1 MSDSSA
7 ESGVEGAKRPP
18 IVRRIFIAVIL
29 GFAAGIACLV
39 TRVQLGGNENPIWS
53 VVNNLL
59 FVDITTEEGVSGLG
73 LFYIIG
79 QLFMRG
85 LQIAIVPLVL
95 TSLSLALCSLA
106 DPKKLSRIAIK
117 TIVSFLCF
125 YAVTAFLAGAIAYA
139 VKLSGGFTVTLP
151 GGEATELKTL
161 DAYNPLT
168 IIVNIIPSNM
178 IASWSTNSS
187 VLSVCFVAIVLGISM
202 SRMGERVKPLKSVIE
217 NVNEIIN
224 TCLTFLINNFAPVAI
239 FCMITRGLAVYGI
252 EYIRPT
258 IVWMTTTMLGCTGLL
273 FVVYPVAILVTTGLN
288 PIPFVKKTAKIALF
302 GAATQSSAATLPL
315 NLRTCVEDLGCPEE
329 ISSFIMPTG
338 MTIHMNGT
346 TAMQIIA
353 VTFIATAA
361 GIDVTPAMLVA
372 AALIAI
378 SCAMGTPPIPAAGTT
393 LVYVVMMGV
402 GLDTP
407 LCMICYSLVLAMNYL
422 PGMAVMP
429 MNVVGDAAVNVIVS
443 SKENALDKEKYLS

>member
-1 MSDSSA
+1 MKHNPTKPGA
-7 ESGVEGAKRPP
+7 EDVERPP

-29 GFAAGIACLV
+29 GFAVGIACLIM
-39 TRVQLGGNENPIWS
+39 RVQLGGTESPIWNS
-53 VVNNLL
+53 VNNLL

-106 DPKKLSRIAIK
+106 DPKKLSRIAVK

-125 YAVTAFLAGAIAYA
+125 YAVTALLAGTIAYA

-151 GGEATELKTL
+151 GGEATELATL

-168 IIVNIIPSNM
+168 MIVNIIPNNM
-178 IASWSTNSS
+178 IASWSTNNS
-187 VLSVCFVAIVLGISM
+187 VLSVCFVAIVLGICM
-202 SRMGERVKPLKSVIE
+202 ARMGERATTLKSVIE

-258 IVWMTTTMLGCTGLL
+258 VVWMATTMLGCIGLL
-273 FVVYPVAILVTTGLN
+273 FLVYPIAILVTTGLN
-288 PIPFVKKTAKIALF
+288 PIPFIRKTAKIALF

-315 NLRTCVEDLGCPEE
+315 NMRTCVEDLGCSEE
-329 ISSFIMPTG
+329 VSSFIMPTG

-353 VTFIATAA
+353 VTFVATAA
-361 GIDVTPAMLVA
+361 GIDMTPAMLIA

-393 LVYVVMMGV
+393 LVYVVMMGI

-443 SKENALDKEKYLS
+443 YKEHALDKKRYLG